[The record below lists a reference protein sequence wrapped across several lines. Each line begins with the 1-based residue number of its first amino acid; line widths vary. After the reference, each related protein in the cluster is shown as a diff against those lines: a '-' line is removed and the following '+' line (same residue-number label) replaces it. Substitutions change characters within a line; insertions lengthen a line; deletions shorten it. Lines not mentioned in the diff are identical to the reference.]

1 MPKKTT
7 TTRGGAQRNKPK
19 VQKNIELVHE
29 DSTAQELESSSN
41 VEPAATSVTAVAA
54 PPETRKSAAK
64 RSEQSEN
71 KETTPVAA
79 TPAKGSASARLA
91 SRRQAAHKVQQR
103 AAATLITAEHYAY
116 VRRDLRF
123 IAILATIMF
132 AILLGLRFVPGIGY

>member
-71 KETTPVAA
+71 KETTTVAA

-116 VRRDLRF
+116 VRKDLRF

-132 AILLGLRFVPGIGY
+132 AILFGLRFVPGIGY